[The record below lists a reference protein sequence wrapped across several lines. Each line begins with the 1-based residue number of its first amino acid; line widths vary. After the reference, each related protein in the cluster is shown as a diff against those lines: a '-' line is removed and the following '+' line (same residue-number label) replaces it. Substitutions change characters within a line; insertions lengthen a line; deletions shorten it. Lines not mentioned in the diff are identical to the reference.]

1 MTGWTGPESDIETAS
16 DPIADDLAV
25 VWHLDNAGW
34 NSFAFSWPRSLNTLT
49 TLEPGRGYLLDMN
62 ASATLPLPARGE
74 DRMRAVP
81 AQVGRDLEGV
91 RAERAV
97 DRAVRQE
104 QRGGR
109 RDVPFDLPYGDR
121 LPVAARARGCR
132 RGMGRGADC

>member
-1 MTGWTGPESDIETAS
+1 MSAFASAGSEGTLSLVRGYNITGWTGPERDIETAS

-34 NSFAFSWPRSLNTLT
+34 KSFAFSWPRSLNTLT

-81 AQVGRDLEGV
+81 AQVG
-91 RAERAV
+91 
-97 DRAVRQE
+97 
-104 QRGGR
+104 
-109 RDVPFDLPYGDR
+109 
-121 LPVAARARGCR
+121 
-132 RGMGRGADC
+132 